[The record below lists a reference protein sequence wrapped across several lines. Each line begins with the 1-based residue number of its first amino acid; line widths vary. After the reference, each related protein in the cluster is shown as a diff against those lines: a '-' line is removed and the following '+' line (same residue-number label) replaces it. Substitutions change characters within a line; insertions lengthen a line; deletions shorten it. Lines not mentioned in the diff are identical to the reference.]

1 MTPSRLLLLLL
12 VRQHRRGERGFGLL
26 LALLVA
32 LVTVISAVAMLNRTQ
47 LGWLGT
53 AEASQSRLARQAA
66 EDGLA
71 MVIGELNRPANR
83 RLLVSPVAFIRWKEQ
98 ADQAAGTAPY
108 ATVTNPCLA
117 TGSSGSAAPP
127 PSDTLLKIADPRL
140 DQAMV
145 SLGSPS
151 PGMERRFLL
160 QSVRLSTADRSHWFR
175 SDRSGAVERSEGK
188 TYEEGLIRF
197 DSASTVGAIEL
208 VVQGQALRGGK
219 VVAIANLSREYA
231 VVPKCCQRSLGG
243 PGQIFGND
251 VRWCSGYG
259 NAGFPALV
267 VGLANTASQRKG
279 GVEIFSDTTP
289 ELRQRTEPGE
299 RPLEIQCR
307 LPAESANERCDGERE
322 VDGVKITTTTIAFP
336 DLPRLGS
343 NGLPCDRDQ
352 RACLE
357 GPGPDGEAYALE
369 LFDHE
374 GGASGNSPTDPY
386 AKDYMR
392 VNADSGQVEICNK
405 TYSPSG
411 PYAASATSDGSGS
424 TIDTTPTLVPGSCT
438 SLAPY
443 CARLVRDNYATHH
456 CRISNIFVND
466 FGAKND
472 GEVRHNNTLFID
484 TSNGPIY
491 LYIYD
496 AWAKKKPDPTLLAE
510 MQAFDYSGDRPRSD
524 YAPIYT
530 VGGYNDGQ
538 ILHVYCPD
546 KAGSSSDTNIC
557 VEPVTGAQQS
567 NQAASNMTRAEILSD
582 IRNAPDN
589 QGDYAVLLGDD
600 GFVRDLFFWMPSAS
614 FHIAGDPR
622 ILDLYGDVPQGKP
635 QVSAG
640 LWLNK
645 LAFVRRTT
653 QLYLPSPHD
662 TYFPFLLS
670 PQDRLRAVVHDWVA
684 RGTTVSSL
692 YQLLP

>member
-1 MTPSRLLLLLL
+1 MTSSKLLLQLLL
-12 VRQHRRGERGFGLL
+12 HQRHRHERGFGLL

-32 LVTVISAVAMLNRTQ
+32 LVTVISAVTMLNRTQ

-71 MVIGELNRPANR
+71 VVISELNRPANR
-83 RLLVSPVAFIRWKEQ
+83 RLLVAPVAFTRWREL
-98 ADQAAGTAPY
+98 ASETAGTTAY
-108 ATVTNPCLA
+108 ASVTNPCLA
-117 TGSSGSAAPP
+117 AERTGRHAPP
-127 PSDTLLKIADPRL
+127 PGETLLQIADPRL
-140 DQAMV
+140 DRANV
-145 SLGSPS
+145 SLGSPTA
-151 PGMERRFLL
+151 GMERRFLL
-160 QSVRLSTADRSHWFR
+160 QSVRLSTADRSRWFR
-175 SDRSGAVERSEGK
+175 SDRSGAVERSQGQA

-197 DSASTVGAIEL
+197 DSATTVGAIEL

-243 PGQIFGND
+243 PEQIFGND

-267 VGLANTASQRKG
+267 VGLSNTTGQRKG
-279 GVEIFSDTTP
+279 GVAVFSDTTP

-299 RPLEIQCR
+299 RPLDILCR
-307 LPAESANERCDGERE
+307 LPAGGADERCDGERE
-322 VDGVKITTTTIAFP
+322 VDGVKITTTTVDFP

-343 NGLPCDRDQ
+343 DGLPCARDD

-357 GPGPDGEAYALE
+357 GPSPSGAYALE

-374 GGASGNSPTDPY
+374 GGASGNSPTDRY
-386 AKDYMR
+386 AKDYLR
-392 VNADSGQVEICNK
+392 VNAGRKEVEICNK
-405 TYSPSG
+405 THSPSG
-411 PYAASATSDGSGS
+411 PYAAQATSDGSGS

-443 CARLVRDNYATHH
+443 CARLVKDNYTTHH

-466 FGAKND
+466 FGATND
-472 GEVRHNNTLFID
+472 REVRHNNTLFID
-484 TSNGPIY
+484 TTNGPIY
-491 LYIYD
+491 LYIYE
-496 AWAKKKPDPTLLAE
+496 AWAKKSPDPTLLAQME
-510 MQAFDYSGDRPRSD
+510 SFDYAGDRPRSD
-524 YAPIYT
+524 YAQIYT

-567 NQAASNMTRAEILSD
+567 NQASSNMTRAEILSD
-582 IRNAPDN
+582 IRNAPGNAD
-589 QGDYAVLLGDD
+589 DFAVLLGDD
-600 GFVRDLFFWMPSAS
+600 GFVRDLFFWMPRAS

-622 ILDLYGDVPQGKP
+622 ILDLFGDVPQGKP

-653 QLYLPSPHD
+653 QLYLPSPRD
-662 TYFPFLLS
+662 NYFPFLLT

-684 RGTTVSSL
+684 RSATVSSL

>member
-1 MTPSRLLLLLL
+1 MIPSRLLLLLL
-12 VRQHRRGERGFGLL
+12 VRQRRRGDRGFGLL

-32 LVTVISAVAMLNRTQ
+32 LVTVISAVAMLSRTQ

-83 RLLVSPVAFIRWKEQ
+83 RLLVAPVAFTRWREHASQ
-98 ADQAAGTAPY
+98 ATDTAAY
-108 ATVTNPCLA
+108 ASITNPCLGA
-117 TGSSGSAAPP
+117 DPSGRAAPA
-127 PSDTLLKIADPRL
+127 PSATLLQIADPRL
-140 DQAMV
+140 DQASI
-145 SLGSPS
+145 SLGSPT

-160 QSVRLSTADRSHWFR
+160 QSVRLSTADRSRWFR
-175 SDRSGAVERSEGK
+175 SDRSGEVERSQGGAA
-188 TYEEGLIRF
+188 YEEGLIRF

-279 GVEIFSDTTP
+279 GVEIFEDTTP

-299 RPLEIQCR
+299 RPLAIQCR
-307 LPAESANERCDGERE
+307 LPAGSENERCDGEQE
-322 VDGVKITTTTIAFP
+322 VDGVKIITTVSDFP

-343 NGLPCDRDQ
+343 DGLPCARGDKT
-352 RACLE
+352 CLE
-357 GPGPDGEAYALE
+357 GPGPSGAYALE

-374 GGASGNSPTDPY
+374 GGASGNSPTNRY
-386 AKDYMR
+386 AKDYLR
-392 VNADSGQVEICNK
+392 VNTGSGQVEICNK
-405 TYSPSG
+405 TYSPTG

-424 TIDTTPTLVPGSCT
+424 TIDTTPTLVAGSCT

-443 CARLVRDNYATHH
+443 CARLVKDNYTTHH
-456 CRISNIFVND
+456 CRISTIFVND
-466 FGAKND
+466 FGATND
-472 GEVRHNNTLFID
+472 SEVRHNNTLFID

-491 LYIYD
+491 LYVYD
-496 AWAKKKPDPTLLAE
+496 AWAKKSPDSTLLTQ
-510 MQAFDYSGDRPRSD
+510 MQSFDYAGDRPRSD

-530 VGGYNDGQ
+530 IGGYNDGQ

-557 VEPVTGAQQS
+557 VEPVTGAQRS

-589 QGDYAVLLGDD
+589 RGDYAVLLGDD

-622 ILDLYGDVPQGKP
+622 ILDLFGDVPQGKP

-645 LAFVRRTT
+645 LAFVRRTS
-653 QLYLPSPHD
+653 QLYLPSPRD
-662 TYFPFLLS
+662 NYFPFLLT
-670 PQDRLRAVVHDWVA
+670 PQDRLSAVVHDWVA
-684 RGTTVSSL
+684 RSATVSSL